1 MRGRSRGR
9 GALVAR
15 LPVASARPPS
25 ARARL
30 RSDSVL
36 PPMSALNTPGQD
48 DLQQAH
54 QDPQQQIPLNQDI
67 QQPQQNGDTPPV
79 SEGSRKRMYPAYRLP

>member
-1 MRGRSRGR
+1 
-9 GALVAR
+9 
-15 LPVASARPPS
+15 
-25 ARARL
+25 
-30 RSDSVL
+30 
-36 PPMSALNTPGQD
+36 MSALNTPGQD